1 MKKEEWDQI
10 LENNRNC
17 LKSDCDRMRKFSD
30 RYVVIKIPS
39 EFIQHWENDRFE
51 DSLHRL
57 SADAHLLAGN
67 YEQELITMLSEAFRD
82 ASDFEVTE

>member
-1 MKKEEWDQI
+1 
-10 LENNRNC
+10 
-17 LKSDCDRMRKFSD
+17 MRKFRE
-30 RYVVIKIPS
+30 RYVVIKIPR
-39 EFIQHWENDRFE
+39 EFAYHWENDRFE

-67 YEQELITMLSEAFRD
+67 YEKELMTMLSEAFRD